1 MAVCSRRLLYVGV
14 AVAALGGGA
23 LPAFAASCEQL
34 AQLKLADTHIS
45 LAQSV
50 AAGAFTPPVPSWAK
64 TSMQPAAIP
73 TAFCRVTGELHPTSD
88 SNIKFEV
95 WLPAAGWTGRY
106 ESVGNGGFAGSIRYD
121 SMRNPLLAG
130 SAVASTD
137 DGHDAPAIGPTSAD
151 WAFGHPEKIIDHGHR
166 AVHLTAITAKA
177 ITAAFYGHAPA
188 HNYFVGCSKGGQEA
202 FMEAQR
208 YPDDFD
214 GIVGGAVANQWTDL
228 FSSMMWSQNLNLASK
243 EGYLSPEDLAKIG
256 TAISAACD
264 TVGGVKSGFVQD
276 PLRCEVNLKSI
287 GLTPAKLRTY
297 EALHQGPKD
306 HAGRPT
312 YAGHAYGSENPGWQD
327 TISATNFEAAQTEA
341 QMSMYGANFYRN
353 FVYQDKSW
361 SFHGFDL
368 EKGRADAVRVVGN
381 SMNAE
386 DVHFAGFKAHG
397 GKLIQYAGMVDSIVT
412 PLSSVKFY
420 EAVVAAD
427 GHKSDADA
435 PGADAPGAD
444 ALARTQQFYR
454 LFLAPGMGHCG
465 GGPGPNQFGQ
475 AGGGGD
481 AEHDLVAALEQWVE
495 KGVPPTRVV
504 AMKFVGDDKTKGV
517 AMTRPLCP
525 FPQVAHY
532 QGTGDVKDAA
542 NFVCKAP

>member
-1 MAVCSRRLLYVGV
+1 MGV
-14 AVAALGGGA
+14 SSLKF
-23 LPAFAASCEQL
+23 LPALVAITLLDCSTSLAAAASCEQL
-34 AQLKLADTHIS
+34 AHLALPNTTIT

-50 AAGAFTPPVPSWAK
+50 AAGAFSPPVPAWAK
-64 TSMQPAAIP
+64 AFMLPAPIP
-73 TAFCRVTGELHPTSD
+73 AAFCRVTGQIRPTPDSD
-88 SNIKFEV
+88 IKFEV
-95 WLPAAGWTGRY
+95 WLPLSGWTGRY

-166 AVHLTAITAKA
+166 AVHLTAVTAKA
-177 ITAAFYGHAPA
+177 ITTSFYGRAPA
-188 HNYFVGCSKGGQEA
+188 HAYFVGCSKGGQEA

-208 YPDDFD
+208 YPEDFD

-228 FSSMMWSQNLNLASK
+228 FSSFMWTQNLNLANKDS
-243 EGYLSPEDLAKIG
+243 YLSPEDLGKIG
-256 TAISAACD
+256 TTVSAACD
-264 TVGGVKSGFVQD
+264 TIGGVKSGFVQD
-276 PLRCEVNLKSI
+276 PLRCKVNLESM
-287 GLTPAKLRTY
+287 GLTAAKLRTY

-306 HAGRPT
+306 HTGRST
-312 YAGHAYGSENPGWQD
+312 YAGQAYGSENPGWQD

-353 FVYQDKSW
+353 FIYQDRAW

-368 EKGRADAVRVVGN
+368 EKGRADAVRVVGK
-381 SMNAE
+381 SMNAN

-420 EAVVAAD
+420 QAVVAAQGKMPD
-427 GHKSDADA
+427 GV
-435 PGADAPGAD
+435 
-444 ALARTQQFYR
+444 ALALTQEFYR
-454 LFLAPGMGHCG
+454 LFLAPGVGHCG

-481 AEHDLVAALEQWVE
+481 VEHDLVAALEQWVE

-504 AMKFVGDDKTKGV
+504 ATKFVADDSAKGV
-517 AMTRPLCP
+517 DMTRPLCP
-525 FPQVAHY
+525 FPQVAQY
-532 QGTGDVKDAA
+532 KGSGDVKDAA
-542 NFVCKAP
+542 NFVCKAD